1 MNQSKKIT
9 EGAVVIAILI
19 AILVASLLPILS
31 LITAFILPVPFIFYI
46 KRHGVKAGLVVTVAV
61 AFISTLLLSYIILP
75 LVLVAAAGGIFI
87 GHAMYKRNTAY
98 ETLAQGTFG
107 FIIGMLI
114 SYIFIQ
120 TLMGVNIMSEFSQIV
135 EESVNTSTSMIESI
149 NPSLNE
155 KDIEVLIDTQI
166 DLLQQLIPTFM
177 VLFAFISAFITQWI
191 SYKWFNR
198 VEKEK
203 LYFPPFRE
211 LQFPSAIIWVYLLA
225 LILSVIDFAEGSTM
239 YFGAQNLLMIV
250 GIALSL
256 QGFSFI
262 FYFAHIKKKSKV
274 FPILIVIL
282 TILFP
287 TFLLYFVR
295 ILGIIDIGFRLRSR
309 LK

>member
-9 EGAVVIAILI
+9 EGAMVVAILI

-31 LITAFILPVPFIFYI
+31 LITAFVLPVPFIFYV
-46 KRHGVKAGLVVTVAV
+46 KRHGVRAGLVVTVAV

-87 GHAMYKRNTAY
+87 GHAMHKRSTAY

-107 FIIGMLI
+107 FIVGMLI

-149 NPSLNE
+149 NPSLNDE
-155 KDIEVLIDTQI
+155 DIKVLIDTQI
-166 DLLQQLIPTFM
+166 SLFQQLIPTFM
-177 VLFAFISAFITQWI
+177 VLFAFVTAFITQWI

-225 LILSVIDFAEGSTM
+225 LILSVIDFQEGSTM

-262 FYFAHIKKKSKV
+262 FYFAHIKKRSKV

>member
-9 EGAVVIAILI
+9 EGALVIAIVI
-19 AILVASLLPILS
+19 AILVASLFPILS
-31 LITAFILPVPFIFYI
+31 LITAFVLPVPFIFYV
-46 KRHGVKAGLVVTVAV
+46 KRHGVKAGLVVTLAV
-61 AFISTLLLSYIILP
+61 GFISTLLLSYIMLP
-75 LVLVAAAGGIFI
+75 LLLVAAAGGIFI
-87 GHAMYKRNTAY
+87 GQAMYKRNTAY

-107 FIIGMLI
+107 FIVGMLI
-114 SYIFIQ
+114 SFIFIQ
-120 TLMGVNIMSEFSQIV
+120 TLMDVNIVSEFGQIV
-135 EESVNTSTSMIESI
+135 EESVNTSTSVIESI

-155 KDIEVLIDTQI
+155 EDIEVLIDTQI
-166 DLLQQLIPTFM
+166 NLLQQLIPTFM
-177 VLFAFISAFITQWI
+177 VIFAFMTAFITQWL

-225 LILSVIDFAEGSTM
+225 LILSVIGFEEGSTM
-239 YFGAQNLLMIV
+239 YFGAQNLLLIV

-262 FYFAHIKKKSKV
+262 FYFAHIKKISKV
-274 FPILIVIL
+274 FPVLIVIA

-295 ILGIIDIGFRLRSR
+295 ILGIIDIGFRLRDR

>member
-9 EGAVVIAILI
+9 EGALVIAILV
-19 AILVASLLPILS
+19 AILVASLFPILS
-31 LITAFILPVPFIFYI
+31 LITAFVLPVPFIFYV
-46 KRHGVKAGLVVTVAV
+46 KRHGVKAGLVVTVA
-61 AFISTLLLSYIILP
+61 ATFISTLLLSYIILP
-75 LVLVAAAGGIFI
+75 LIIVAAAGGIFI
-87 GHAMYKRNTAY
+87 GHAMYKKNTAY

-114 SYIFIQ
+114 SFIFIQ
-120 TLMGVNIMSEFSQIV
+120 TLMGVNIMTEFGQVV

-155 KDIEVLIDTQI
+155 EDIKVLIDTQI
-166 DLLQQLIPTFM
+166 NLLQQLIPTFM

-225 LILSVIDFAEGSTM
+225 LILSVIDFQEGSTM
-239 YFGAQNLLMIV
+239 HFGAQNLLMIV

-262 FYFAHIKKKSKV
+262 FLLCIYQKNTKSISYFNCYCNNSFSNISS
-274 FPILIVIL
+274 
-282 TILFP
+282 LF
-287 TFLLYFVR
+287 R
-295 ILGIIDIGFRLRSR
+295 ANLRYN
-309 LK
+309 